1 MCVPSELLFLLI
13 PAVAIL
19 MFVLAGVFIRRAQAS
34 FVRVAE
40 QTGAGPGLY
49 QAPGESREAFVRRN
63 WQRPG
68 VVADGVTLVDLY
80 DRIASLEQR
89 LAAAE
94 RNPKTS
100 ETQE

>member
-1 MCVPSELLFLLI
+1 MPSELLFLLI

-34 FVRVAE
+34 FIRVTE
-40 QTGAGPGLY
+40 QTGGAGPGLH

-68 VVADGVTLVDLY
+68 VVADGLTLVDLY
-80 DRIASLEQR
+80 DRIALLEQR

-94 RNPKTS
+94 RSPKAS